1 MIVMKEGATEE
12 QVRHVIGRIEAAGAK
27 AHPSIGEFITV
38 IGAIGDDREIVAS
51 LQLEGEPGVEKV
63 VPILKPYKLVSNDF
77 RGGASV
83 VDVAGRKIGRGSFGL
98 IAGPCAVESREQT
111 LASARACKA
120 AGASLLRGGAYKPR
134 TSPYAFQG
142 LGKEGLAILAEAR
155 EETGLPIVTELM
167 DVRSL
172 DDVLEVAD
180 MIQIGAR
187 NMQNFDLLREVGRTR
202 TPVLLKR
209 GIANTVE
216 EWLLSA
222 DTSPIRATPTSS
234 CASAASAPSRPPPR
248 STLDISA
255 VPAAKQLTSL
265 PVIVDPSHAAGKRDL
280 ILPMARAAVVAGADG
295 LIVEVHPNPET
306 ALCDGP
312 QALHADT
319 FGAWVAD
326 VRRCIDLMGLVLA
339 GEDAPVRRVTSAGR
353 GGPGG
358 RRARPYNQA
367 HDATR
372 SPDLPHGHQA
382 HGNTASGQLRRRDP
396 AGDRAGP

>member
-1 MIVMKEGATEE
+1 MMIVMKEGATEE
-12 QVRHVIGRIEAAGAK
+12 QVRHVIERIEQAGAK
-27 AHPSIGEFITV
+27 AHPSVGEFITV

-63 VPILKPYKLVSNDF
+63 VPILRPYKLVSNDF
-77 RGGASV
+77 RGGSV
-83 VDVAGRKIGRGSFGL
+83 AVDVAGRRFGRGSFGL

-111 LASARACKA
+111 LTSARACKA

-142 LGKEGLAILAEAR
+142 LGKEGLEILVEAR

-172 DDVLEVAD
+172 DDVVEVAD
-180 MIQIGAR
+180 MIQVGAR
-187 NMQNFDLLREVGRTR
+187 NMQNFDLLREIGRTR

-209 GIANTVE
+209 GLSATIE
-216 EWLLSA
+216 EWLMSA
-222 DTSPIRATPTSS
+222 EYIAHQGNSDIVLCERGIRTFETAY
-234 CASAASAPSRPPPR
+234 R
-248 STLDISA
+248 STLDIQA
-255 VPAAKQLTSL
+255 VPAAKQLTAL
-265 PVIVDPSHAAGKRDL
+265 PIVVDPSHAAGKRDL

-295 LIVEVHPNPET
+295 LIVEVHPTPEA

-339 GEDAPVRRVTSAGR
+339 GEDAAVAV
-353 GGPGG
+353 
-358 RRARPYNQA
+358 
-367 HDATR
+367 
-372 SPDLPHGHQA
+372 
-382 HGNTASGQLRRRDP
+382 
-396 AGDRAGP
+396 